1 MQLWFDTSEYLERIQ
16 KTKER
21 MEEQGIEVLLTTNP
35 ANMNY
40 LSGYDGWSFYVHQL
54 VVLAVDE
61 PEPIWIG
68 RGVDANGAR
77 FTTFMSQ
84 DNVLDYPDHY
94 VQSEDRHP
102 MDFVAE
108 VLKDKGWD
116 RRAIGVEMDA
126 YYFTAQC
133 YEALKAGLP
142 NAQFKNISRL
152 VNWVRVVKSP
162 HEIEYMRHAA
172 RIVENA
178 MQAAVDGIQ
187 PGIRQCDVVANIYH
201 AQISGTAE
209 FGGDYPT
216 TPPMLPSGAYAS
228 AAHLTWTDQPYETDT
243 ATVIEIA
250 GCRHRYHCPLARTVY
265 LGTPSTKVTDTAKA
279 LRDGLDGALEAIRPG
294 ATCEDVEAAW
304 RRSIAGSGIVKESRI
319 GYSVGLNYPP
329 SWGENTMSLRP
340 GDKTVLQPNMTMHM
354 VPGVQLEGAGVY
366 VSETFRVTED
376 GVETLT
382 RFPREMFV
390 KP

>member
-1 MQLWFDTSEYLERIQ
+1 
-16 KTKER
+16 
-21 MEEQGIEVLLTTNP
+21 
-35 ANMNY
+35 
-40 LSGYDGWSFYVHQL
+40 
-54 VVLAVDE
+54 
-61 PEPIWIG
+61 
-68 RGVDANGAR
+68 
-77 FTTFMSQ
+77 
-84 DNVLDYPDHY
+84 
-94 VQSEDRHP
+94 
-102 MDFVAE
+102 
-108 VLKDKGWD
+108 
-116 RRAIGVEMDA
+116 
-126 YYFTAQC
+126 
-133 YEALKAGLP
+133 
-142 NAQFKNISRL
+142 
-152 VNWVRVVKSP
+152 
-162 HEIEYMRHAA
+162 
-172 RIVENA
+172 

-187 PGIRQCDVVANIYH
+187 PGVRQCDVVANIYH

-228 AAHLTWTDQPYETDT
+228 AAHLTWTDQLYETDT

-366 VSETFRVTED
+366 VSETFRVTEG
-376 GVETLT
+376 GVETLSH
-382 RFPREMFV
+382 FPREMFV